1 MSKSPLTQ
9 VREQFGSKK
18 ELATKLLPL
27 LDRRDGET
35 EKEFAARIQ
44 GASNK
49 QLLRLSAVEEK
60 VKATFGS
67 KDALVD
73 AIVAL
78 KFGKP
83 NADYKSKLSTFTKAK
98 LLDLHGSLSKPTK

>member
-18 ELATKLLPL
+18 ELAAKLLTL
-27 LDRRDGET
+27 LDRHDGET
-35 EKEFAARIQ
+35 ESEFAARIQ

-49 QLLRLSAVEEK
+49 QLLRLQAVEEK
-60 VKATFGS
+60 VKSAFGG

-83 NADYKSKLSTFTKAK
+83 NADYKAKLSTFTKAK
-98 LLDLHGSLSKPTK
+98 LLDLHTSLSKSAK